1 MLSLVY
7 ASLLRVKGIS
17 SSISS
22 AVVSMPS
29 RAYASLLPDT
39 PCVLKCGKSSVN
51 ALSGLCLIVTAAQS
65 THNCAAY
72 RVSMPSRAY
81 ASLLHTQY
89 SDKYVDKMCVN
100 ALSGLC
106 LIVTQ
111 KGIRM
116 KIVTRKAVSM
126 PSRAYASL
134 LP

>member
-51 ALSGLCLIVTAAQS
+51 ALSGLCLIF
-65 THNCAAY
+65 
-72 RVSMPSRAY
+72 
-81 ASLLHTQY
+81 
-89 SDKYVDKMCVN
+89 
-100 ALSGLC
+100 
-106 LIVTQ
+106 TQ